1 MPGTYAFAFSSL
13 APSAL
18 VTGLPVEA
26 TKRYRPQLRIGWTI
40 VVIGFG
46 LMSTITA
53 TDSLGI
59 SVGYLVILGL
69 DGGILNVP
77 SVYPIKAPSSVTQNA
92 PELAFMWFLSS
103 FVGVWGIAIGGA
115 VVQNELAKKLPAS
128 FIQSVPQGTAIIPTT
143 ASEPN
148 KANPTYHSCCIWI
161 SQGAGAF
168 QKRDTRRRQHWS
180 RSRTPRSFVWT
191 GEW

>member
-69 DGGILNVP
+69 DGGCVMFVDRKLSLFDLRSSISGRILNVP

-103 FVGVWGIAIGGA
+103 FVGVSALTHEFGA
-115 VVQNELAKKLPAS
+115 TSSTKGL
-128 FIQSVPQGTAIIPTT
+128 G
-143 ASEPN
+143 
-148 KANPTYHSCCIWI
+148 H
-161 SQGAGAF
+161 
-168 QKRDTRRRQHWS
+168 RDRGRCR
-180 RSRTPRSFVWT
+180 P
-191 GEW
+191 E